1 MAKHRDLIII
11 LSIVLIGM
19 FIPFLGSL
27 ILSFN
32 LDITS
37 MKDIRIIGSTF
48 GWFLLIFGIELGSV
62 YLYFM
67 ITNKLAQ
74 KKIDKEALLH
84 EK

>member
-27 ILSFN
+27 ILTFN
-32 LDITS
+32 IDITS
-37 MKDIRIIGSTF
+37 IDDAGIIGTAF

-67 ITNKLAQ
+67 VTNKLAQ
-74 KKIDKEALLH
+74 KKIDKESPLQ
-84 EK
+84 EP